1 MVNGRWMRAGI
12 VGASIALAAVL
23 YFLPKG
29 SGVGNNA
36 KPKQEPVE
44 TAGAFSEEGFKKKSK
59 SLLPFDL
66 IAKADSLEGLL
77 NDSPKDTTVLDT
89 LVSFW
94 DSANSPGIAAS
105 YSKQKATQT
114 GLEQDWINAA
124 YRYFDATKAA
134 TDSLESVWFVSQAME
149 AYNKVLEINPK
160 NLNAKTDLGIL
171 YAEASPEPMK
181 GITLLREVVAE
192 NPLHENAQMNLGFL
206 SMKSGQYDKAIERFN
221 QVLKI
226 NSSRIDMHVYIGEAY
241 LQKGDNENA
250 IRNYEIFK
258 NLSNDQEMN
267 QQIDDYIKEI
277 KSRK

>member
-1 MVNGRWMRAGI
+1 M
-12 VGASIALAAVL
+12 
-23 YFLPKG
+23 
-29 SGVGNNA
+29 
-36 KPKQEPVE
+36 
-44 TAGAFSEEGFKKKSK
+44 
-59 SLLPFDL
+59 PFNL

-77 NDSPKDTTVLDT
+77 NDSPKDTTILDT

-94 DSANSPGIAAS
+94 DSANSPGIAAG

>member
-1 MVNGRWMRAGI
+1 MRAGI

-94 DSANSPGIAAS
+94 DSANSPGISAS

-134 TDSLESVWFVSQAME
+134 TPQHRTSRDATG
-149 AYNKVLEINPK
+149 NP
-160 NLNAKTDLGIL
+160 GF
-171 YAEASPEPMK
+171 PMDYDPTPAHCLPPP
-181 GITLLREVVAE
+181 GARARTHCGPHMLRTRNTFALLA
-192 NPLHENAQMNLGFL
+192 NTT
-206 SMKSGQYDKAIERFN
+206 
-221 QVLKI
+221 
-226 NSSRIDMHVYIGEAY
+226 
-241 LQKGDNENA
+241 
-250 IRNYEIFK
+250 
-258 NLSNDQEMN
+258 DQELTPAPN
-267 QQIDDYIKEI
+267 TIQA
-277 KSRK
+277 